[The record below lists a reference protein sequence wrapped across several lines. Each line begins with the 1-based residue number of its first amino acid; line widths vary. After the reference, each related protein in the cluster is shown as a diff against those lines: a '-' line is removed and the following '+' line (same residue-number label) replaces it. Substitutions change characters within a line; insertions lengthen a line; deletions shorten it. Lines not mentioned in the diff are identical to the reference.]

1 MILPGVSAPRR
12 RSRFSLVYLVC
23 RGARHKSGS
32 GWTPN
37 RAPTVREGL
46 RHTHLLPAGGNP
58 SLTVGAQIGVL
69 PTLGFS
75 RLAGIWPN
83 PSHQCRAPRAYRHC
97 NWRLVW
103 DDNWIWI
110 RRLPICLEESGFSAH
125 PSNLT
130 STWLARLAK
139 GCRQRQPF
147 NWLKRFEA
155 TMSKWKG
162 SGQNLGNVGMLG
174 PFWTGSILKYE

>member
-75 RLAGIWPN
+75 RLPGIWPN
-83 PSHQCRAPRAYRHC
+83 PSHQCRAPEVKSCAQ
-97 NWRLVW
+97 NLLG
-103 DDNWIWI
+103 NM
-110 RRLPICLEESGFSAH
+110 ESG
-125 PSNLT
+125 
-130 STWLARLAK
+130 
-139 GCRQRQPF
+139 RQP
-147 NWLKRFEA
+147 
-155 TMSKWKG
+155 MSIDLTRADLG
-162 SGQNLGNVGMLG
+162 STREPVSYTHLRAH
-174 PFWTGSILKYE
+174 